1 MAGAGDHIDDLTRA
15 YLGSGGTPDA
25 KGASRG
31 ARLAAAGSTDALHM
45 VIVGNVPALAGIWLA
60 QLADQCARAAGPVG
74 LVRLDRH
81 APRAELYR
89 SDGRALP
96 ADPEGWLS
104 RAAASAVRWLVC
116 ATSDTAARN
125 VITAEAPVLVVTGT
139 DEAALAAA
147 RRSIAAIASEAAAA
161 GVPAPEIEIAVVG
174 SASEVAARAF
184 ESLEQWASGDP
195 AVTSA
200 GISLSLAM
208 VAPRVE
214 RIDVAAAVMLPGF
227 AELTPR
233 EAIERVRTAMR
244 SGADRFMAD
253 APTPA
258 RPASPVRAVPSAQAP
273 RPPRPAAPPAPAAQP
288 DEPLEWSLDDAQD
301 AGSLASPVHPAQT
314 ARPPSSARTPAAPPS
329 APRTPATVPAPMR
342 APASAAGASP
352 ARTGALA
359 LFPEWT
365 PLSIECPDAPDVSFA
380 IEGGTVHLLSADTS
394 MRTLRVAA
402 AWIRAQWS
410 LVAALAPGLDRA
422 RPTVCEH
429 LMLDDPRHAIPL
441 HRCGVLLHAR
451 IQVPVAG
458 AVVVQR
464 IDLNDAASAGLA
476 GQ

>member
-1 MAGAGDHIDDLTRA
+1 V
-15 YLGSGGTPDA
+15 
-25 KGASRG
+25 
-31 ARLAAAGSTDALHM
+31 

-60 QLADQCARAAGPVG
+60 QLADQCARSAGPVG

-96 ADPEGWLS
+96 ADPDAWLT

-116 ATSDTAARN
+116 ATSDAAPRS
-125 VITAEAPVLVVTGT
+125 VIAAEAPVLFVTGT
-139 DEAALAAA
+139 DEAVLAAA
-147 RRSIAAIASEAAAA
+147 RRSIAAIASEAASA
-161 GVPAPEIEIAVVG
+161 GVPAPEIEVAVVG
-174 SASEVAARAF
+174 SASDVAARAF
-184 ESLEQWASGDP
+184 ESLEQWASSDP
-195 AVTSA
+195 GVTSA
-200 GISLSLAM
+200 GIRLALAM

-214 RIDVAAAVMLPGF
+214 RLDVAAAIMLPTF
-227 AELTPR
+227 ADITPR
-233 EAIERVRTAMR
+233 EAIERVRAAMR
-244 SGADRFMAD
+244 SGAERFMTD
-253 APTPA
+253 APLTVRPAPPMHAAPAPSAAPRSA
-258 RPASPVRAVPSAQAP
+258 RPAGTPSPALG
-273 RPPRPAAPPAPAAQP
+273 P
-288 DEPLEWSLDDAQD
+288 DDPLEWSLDDAQ
-301 AGSLASPVHPAQT
+301 G
-314 ARPPSSARTPAAPPS
+314 AALS
-329 APRTPATVPAPMR
+329 PAPAR
-342 APASAAGASP
+342 APAAAPAPDPASLRMPSASPAPARGPATLAGASP
-352 ARTGALA
+352 ARAGALA

-394 MRTLRVAA
+394 MRTLRVSA

-451 IQVPVAG
+451 VQVSVAG

>member
-15 YLGSGGTPDA
+15 YLGKGGAASGAGS
-25 KGASRG
+25 SRG
-31 ARLAAAGSTDALHM
+31 ARLAPAGSTDALHI

-60 QLADQCARAAGPVG
+60 QLADQCARSAGPVG

-96 ADPEGWLS
+96 ADPDAWLS

-116 ATSDTAARN
+116 ATSDCAPRN
-125 VITAEAPVLVVTGT
+125 VIAAEAPVLLVTGT

-147 RRSIAAIASEAAAA
+147 RRSVSGIAAEAASA
-161 GVPAPEIEIAVVG
+161 GVPAPEIEVAVVG
-174 SASEVAARAF
+174 SPSETASRAF
-184 ESLEQWASGDP
+184 DALEQWAAADP
-195 AVTSA
+195 SVTSS
-200 GISLSLAM
+200 GIRLSLAM

-214 RIDVAAAVMLPGF
+214 RLDVAAAVMLPTF

-233 EAIERVRTAMR
+233 EAIERVRSAMR
-244 SGADRFMAD
+244 AGADRFMGD
-253 APTPA
+253 APAPSRASSPSPASRAA
-258 RPASPVRAVPSAQAP
+258 RP
-273 RPPRPAAPPAPAAQP
+273 PAAPRAE
-288 DEPLEWSLDDAQD
+288 DHEEPLEWSIDDVSPPAPLPATRPAVPVAPAPAPRRSAD
-301 AGSLASPVHPAQT
+301 AAPATAHASAHAP
-314 ARPPSSARTPAAPPS
+314 PAAAPS
-329 APRTPATVPAPMR
+329 HARSASAVPVPAR
-342 APASAAGASP
+342 A
-352 ARTGALA
+352 GALA

-429 LMLDDPRHAIPL
+429 LMLEDPRHAIPL

-451 IQVPVAG
+451 VQVSVAG

-476 GQ
+476 GS

>member
-1 MAGAGDHIDDLTRA
+1 MAGAGDHIDDLARA
-15 YLGSGGTPDA
+15 YLGKGGAASGSG
-25 KGASRG
+25 RG
-31 ARLAAAGSTDALHM
+31 ARLAPAGSTDSLHI

-60 QLADQCARAAGPVG
+60 QLADQCARSAGPVG

-96 ADPEGWLS
+96 ADPESWLN

-116 ATSDTAARN
+116 ATSDCAPRN
-125 VITAEAPVLVVTGT
+125 VIAAEAPVLLVTGT

-147 RRSIAAIASEAAAA
+147 RRSISGIAAEAASA
-161 GVPAPEIEIAVVG
+161 GVPAPEIEVAVVG
-174 SASEVAARAF
+174 SPSETASRAF
-184 ESLEQWASGDP
+184 DALEQWAAAEPS
-195 AVTSA
+195 VTSA
-200 GISLSLAM
+200 GIRLSLAM

-214 RIDVAAAVMLPGF
+214 RLDVAAAVMLPSF

-233 EAIERVRTAMR
+233 EAIERVRSAMR
-244 SGADRFMAD
+244 AGADRFMSD
-253 APTPA
+253 APVSPRSAAPA
-258 RPASPVRAVPSAQAP
+258 RSPAPARTGAPAPAP
-273 RPPRPAAPPAPAAQP
+273 RMPTSPAAPRVPAAAEV
-288 DEPLEWSLDDAQD
+288 DEPLEWSLDDA
-301 AGSLASPVHPAQT
+301 PA
-314 ARPPSSARTPAAPPS
+314 PAAHRATQPVAPMPP
-329 APRTPATVPAPMR
+329 APPAPAVPAR
-342 APASAAGASP
+342 A
-352 ARTGALA
+352 GALA
-359 LFPEWT
+359 LFPQWT
-365 PLSIECPDAPDVSFA
+365 PLAIECPDAPDVSFA

-429 LMLDDPRHAIPL
+429 LMLEDPRHAIPL

-451 IQVPVAG
+451 VQVSVAG
-458 AVVVQR
+458 TVVVQR

-476 GQ
+476 GS

>member
-1 MAGAGDHIDDLTRA
+1 MAGAGDHIEDLARA
-15 YLGSGGTPDA
+15 YLGRGGPLPSQ
-25 KGASRG
+25 GAARGSRI
-31 ARLAAAGSTDALHM
+31 APAGSTDALHL

-60 QLADQCARAAGPVG
+60 QLADQCARTAGPVG

-89 SDGRALP
+89 SDGRTLP
-96 ADPEGWLS
+96 GDPDAWLA
-104 RAAASAVRWLVC
+104 RAASSAVRWLVC
-116 ATSDTAARN
+116 ATSDSAPRN
-125 VITAEAPVLVVTGT
+125 VIAAEAPVLLVTGT

-147 RRSIAAIASEAAAA
+147 RRAIAGIASEASSA

-174 SASEVAARAF
+174 SPSEVATRAF
-184 ESLEQWASGDP
+184 EALAQWASGDP
-195 AVTSA
+195 SVTAA
-200 GISLSLAM
+200 GIALSLAM

-214 RIDVAAAVMLPGF
+214 RLDVAAAVMLPGF

-233 EAIERVRTAMR
+233 EAIERVRAAMR
-244 SGADRFMAD
+244 SGADRFMD
-253 APTPA
+253 A
-258 RPASPVRAVPSAQAP
+258 V
-273 RPPRPAAPPAPAAQP
+273 PAAPAVPALRTDVPTRARTPAAAPPVAEP
-288 DEPLEWSLDDAQD
+288 DEPLEWSLDDGPGA
-301 AGSLASPVHPAQT
+301 ASAPSPPLGVQAHRPRASSPSPSPSPA
-314 ARPPSSARTPAAPPS
+314 AAPP
-329 APRTPATVPAPMR
+329 VV
-342 APASAAGASP
+342 SAAVRDAGQASVRASVAVP

-365 PLSIECPDAPDVSFA
+365 PLAIECPDAPDVSFA

-451 IQVPVAG
+451 VQVSVAG

-464 IDLNDAASAGLA
+464 IDLNDAASAGLS

>member
-1 MAGAGDHIDDLTRA
+1 MAGAGDHIDDLART
-15 YLGSGGTPDA
+15 YLGRGGSAAA
-25 KGASRG
+25 KGDARTG
-31 ARLAAAGSTDALHM
+31 ALAPVSSADSLHV

-60 QLADQCARAAGPVG
+60 QLADQCARSAGPVG

-96 ADPEGWLS
+96 ADPDAWLM

-116 ATSDTAARN
+116 ATSDSAPRS
-125 VITAEAPVLVVTGT
+125 VIAAEAPVLFVTGT

-147 RRSIAAIASEAAAA
+147 RRSIAAIASEAASA
-161 GVPAPEIEIAVVG
+161 GVPVPEIEVAVVG
-174 SASEVAARAF
+174 SASDIAARAF
-184 ESLEQWASGDP
+184 ESLERWAASDP
-195 AVTSA
+195 GVTSA
-200 GISLSLAM
+200 GVRLALAM

-214 RIDVAAAVMLPGF
+214 RLDVAAAIMLPTF
-227 AELTPR
+227 ADITPR
-233 EAIERVRTAMR
+233 EAIERVRAAMR
-244 SGADRFMAD
+244 SGAERFMID
-253 APTPA
+253 APLH
-258 RPASPVRAVPSAQAP
+258 V
-273 RPPRPAAPPAPAAQP
+273 RPAASVPAVPAPSSEPRSVRPTGTPSPAFGP
-288 DEPLEWSLDDAQD
+288 DDPLEWSLDDAQESTSEN
-301 AGSLASPVHPAQT
+301 APARSPGA
-314 ARPPSSARTPAAPPS
+314 ARAPVAAPVPDPASVRTLSTS
-329 APRTPATVPAPMR
+329 AAPGRAPATVT
-342 APASAAGASP
+342 GASP
-352 ARTGALA
+352 ARAGALA

-429 LMLDDPRHAIPL
+429 LMLEDPRHAIPL

-451 IQVPVAG
+451 VQVSVAG
-458 AVVVQR
+458 TVVVQR
-464 IDLNDAASAGLA
+464 IDLNDAASAGLV

>member
-1 MAGAGDHIDDLTRA
+1 MAGAGDHIDDLARA
-15 YLGSGGTPDA
+15 YLGSGGALEA

-31 ARLAAAGSTDALHM
+31 ARLAPAGSTDALHI

-60 QLADQCARAAGPVG
+60 QLADQCARSAGPVG

-96 ADPEGWLS
+96 ADPDGWLS

-125 VITAEAPVLVVTGT
+125 VIAAEAPVLLVTGT

-147 RRSIAAIASEAAAA
+147 RRSIAAIAGEASTA

-184 ESLEQWASGDP
+184 ESLEHWASGDP

-200 GISLSLAM
+200 GIRLSLAM

-214 RIDVAAAVMLPGF
+214 RLDVAAAVMLPGF
-227 AELTPR
+227 ADLTPR
-233 EAIERVRTAMR
+233 EAIERVRAAMR

-253 APTPA
+253 APAPA
-258 RPASPVRAVPSAQAP
+258 RHASPARSVSQPSA
-273 RPPRPAAPPAPAAQP
+273 PARTSARKSAPPPEAEP
-288 DEPLEWSLDDAQD
+288 DDPLEWSLEDAQE
-301 AGSLASPVHPAQT
+301 SASARPAQP
-314 ARPPSSARTPAAPPS
+314 AHPPAAARTPAAS
-329 APRTPATVPAPMR
+329 PAPVR
-342 APASAAGASP
+342 VPASAAGASP

-380 IEGGTVHLLSADTS
+380 IEGGTVHMLSADTS

-451 IQVPVAG
+451 IQVSVAG

>member
-1 MAGAGDHIDDLTRA
+1 MAGAGDHIDDLARS
-15 YLGSGGTPDA
+15 YLGKGGAPR
-25 KGASRG
+25 GAGRG
-31 ARLAAAGSTDALHM
+31 ARLAPAGSSDSLHIVM
-45 VIVGNVPALAGIWLA
+45 VGNVPALAGIWLA
-60 QLADQCARAAGPVG
+60 QLADQCARSSGPVG

-89 SDGRALP
+89 ADGRALP
-96 ADPEGWLS
+96 ADPDAWLA

-116 ATSDTAARN
+116 ATSDSSARS
-125 VITAEAPVLVVTGT
+125 VIAAEAPVLLVTGT

-147 RRSIAAIASEAAAA
+147 RRSVAAIASEASSA

-174 SASEVAARAF
+174 SPSEAASRAF
-184 ESLEQWASGDP
+184 ESLEQWASGDA
-195 AVTSA
+195 AVTAA
-200 GISLSLAM
+200 GIRLSLAM

-214 RIDVAAAVMLPGF
+214 RLDVAAAVMLPGF
-227 AELTPR
+227 ADLTPR
-233 EAIERVRTAMR
+233 EAIERVRSAMR
-244 SGADRFMAD
+244 SGADRFMDD
-253 APTPA
+253 APAPMRTAAPSRATPAAPAPRA
-258 RPASPVRAVPSAQAP
+258 RPAVPPV
-273 RPPRPAAPPAPAAQP
+273 AAGAESE
-288 DEPLEWSLDDAQD
+288 EPLEWSLDD
-301 AGSLASPVHPAQT
+301 SPE
-314 ARPPSSARTPAAPPS
+314 
-329 APRTPATVPAPMR
+329 PAPAPVQAPAPSPAPSR
-342 APASAAGASP
+342 APQPMAP
-352 ARTGALA
+352 ARAGALA

-365 PLSIECPDAPDVSFA
+365 PLAIECPDAADVTFA

-422 RPTVCEH
+422 RPTVREH

-451 IQVPVAG
+451 LQVSVAG

>member
-1 MAGAGDHIDDLTRA
+1 MAGAGDHIDDLART
-15 YLGSGGTPDA
+15 YLGRGGSAAPKGDA
-25 KGASRG
+25 RTGA
-31 ARLAAAGSTDALHM
+31 LAPVSSADSLHV

-60 QLADQCARAAGPVG
+60 QLADQCARSAGPVG

-96 ADPEGWLS
+96 ADPDAWLT
-104 RAAASAVRWLVC
+104 RAAASAVRWFVC
-116 ATSDTAARN
+116 ATSDAAPRS
-125 VITAEAPVLVVTGT
+125 VIAAEAPVLFVTGT

-147 RRSIAAIASEAAAA
+147 RRSIAAIAAEAASA
-161 GVPAPEIEIAVVG
+161 GVPAPEIEVAVVG
-174 SASEVAARAF
+174 SASDVAARAF
-184 ESLEQWASGDP
+184 DSLEQWSASDSG
-195 AVTSA
+195 VTSA
-200 GISLSLAM
+200 GIRLALAM

-214 RIDVAAAVMLPGF
+214 RLDVAAAIMLPTF
-227 AELTPR
+227 ADITPR
-233 EAIERVRTAMR
+233 EAIERVRAAMR
-244 SGADRFMAD
+244 SGAERFMTD
-253 APTPA
+253 APL
-258 RPASPVRAVPSAQAP
+258 PV
-273 RPPRPAAPPAPAAQP
+273 RPAAP
-288 DEPLEWSLDDAQD
+288 
-301 AGSLASPVHPAQT
+301 VHA
-314 ARPPSSARTPAAPPS
+314 
-329 APRTPATVPAPMR
+329 
-342 APASAAGASP
+342 APASSQGPRAVRPTGTTSPVVAPDDPLAWSLEDARESASAP
-352 ARTGALA
+352 ARSAAPARAGALA

-429 LMLDDPRHAIPL
+429 LMLEDPRHAIPL

-451 IQVPVAG
+451 VQVSVAG

-464 IDLNDAASAGLA
+464 IDLNDAASAGLV

>member
-1 MAGAGDHIDDLTRA
+1 MAGAGDHIEDLARS
-15 YLGSGGTPDA
+15 YLGKGGAPQ
-25 KGASRG
+25 GAGRG
-31 ARLAAAGSTDALHM
+31 ARLAPAGSSDSLHIVM
-45 VIVGNVPALAGIWLA
+45 VGNVPALAGIWLA
-60 QLADQCARAAGPVG
+60 QLADQCARSSGPVG

-89 SDGRALP
+89 ADGRALP
-96 ADPEGWLS
+96 ADPDAWLA

-116 ATSDTAARN
+116 ATSDSAARS
-125 VITAEAPVLVVTGT
+125 VIAAEAPVLLVTGT

-147 RRSIAAIASEAAAA
+147 RRSVAAIASEASSA

-174 SASEVAARAF
+174 SPSDVASRAF
-184 ESLEQWASGDP
+184 ESLAKWSSGDP
-195 AVTSA
+195 AVTAA
-200 GISLSLAM
+200 GIRLSLAM

-214 RIDVAAAVMLPGF
+214 RLDVAAAVMMPGF
-227 AELTPR
+227 ADMTPR
-233 EAIERVRTAMR
+233 EAIERVRAAIR
-244 SGADRFMAD
+244 SGADRFMDD
-253 APTPA
+253 APAPMRTTAPSRAAPAAPAPRA
-258 RPASPVRAVPSAQAP
+258 RPAMPPVAE
-273 RPPRPAAPPAPAAQP
+273 AAESEA
-288 DEPLEWSLDDAQD
+288 PLEWSLDDA
-301 AGSLASPVHPAQT
+301 PEP
-314 ARPPSSARTPAAPPS
+314 
-329 APRTPATVPAPMR
+329 VPAPAPAPAR
-342 APASAAGASP
+342 APQPMAP
-352 ARTGALA
+352 ARAGALA

-365 PLSIECPDAPDVSFA
+365 PLAIECPDAADVTFA

-422 RPTVCEH
+422 RPTVREH

-451 IQVPVAG
+451 LQVSVAG

>member
-1 MAGAGDHIDDLTRA
+1 MMAGAGDHIDDLARA
-15 YLGSGGTPDA
+15 YLGQGGTAPIG
-25 KGASRG
+25 GASRG
-31 ARLAAAGSTDALHM
+31 TRLAAADALHI

-60 QLADQCARAAGPVG
+60 QLADQCARASGPVG

-89 SDGRALP
+89 SDSRALP
-96 ADPEGWLS
+96 ADPDAWLS

-125 VITAEAPVLVVTGT
+125 VITAEAPVLLVTGT

-147 RRSIAAIASEAAAA
+147 RRSIAAIASEASSA
-161 GVPAPEIEIAVVG
+161 GVPAPEIEVAVVG
-174 SASEVAARAF
+174 SQSEIATRAF
-184 ESLEQWASGDP
+184 ESLEQWASGDS
-195 AVTSA
+195 AVMSA
-200 GISLSLAM
+200 GIRLSLAM

-214 RIDVAAAVMLPGF
+214 RLDVAAAVMLPGF
-227 AELTPR
+227 ADLTPR
-233 EAIERVRTAMR
+233 EAVERVRAAMR

-253 APTPA
+253 APAPA
-258 RPASPVRAVPSAQAP
+258 RPVAPVRTAPPPPRHGHPAV
-273 RPPRPAAPPAPAAQP
+273 RPPEAMEG
-288 DEPLEWSLDDAQD
+288 DDPLEWSSD
-301 AGSLASPVHPAQT
+301 
-314 ARPPSSARTPAAPPS
+314 S
-329 APRTPATVPAPMR
+329 APAPSTAAR
-342 APASAAGASP
+342 SAP

-359 LFPEWT
+359 LFPEWA
-365 PLSIECPDAPDVSFA
+365 PLAIGCPDAPDVSFA
-380 IEGGTVHLLSADTS
+380 IEGGTVHLLSADAS

-422 RPTVCEH
+422 RPAVREH

-451 IQVPVAG
+451 IQVSVAG

>member
-1 MAGAGDHIDDLTRA
+1 MAGAGDHIDDLARA
-15 YLGSGGTPDA
+15 YLGSGGTAP
-25 KGASRG
+25 GTGRG
-31 ARLAAAGSTDALHM
+31 ARLAPAGSTDALHI

-60 QLADQCARAAGPVG
+60 QLADQCARSAGPVG

-96 ADPEGWLS
+96 ADPDAWLN

-116 ATSDTAARN
+116 ATSDCAPRT
-125 VITAEAPVLVVTGT
+125 VIAAEAPVLLVTGT

-147 RRSIAAIASEAAAA
+147 RRSITGIAAECADA
-161 GVPAPEIEIAVVG
+161 GVPAPEIEVAVVG
-174 SASEVAARAF
+174 SPSETASRAF
-184 ESLEQWASGDP
+184 DALQQWAASDSS
-195 AVTSA
+195 VTTA
-200 GISLSLAM
+200 GIRLSLAM

-214 RIDVAAAVMLPGF
+214 RLDVAAAVMLPAF

-233 EAIERVRTAMR
+233 EAIERVRSAMR
-244 SGADRFMAD
+244 AGADRFMGD
-253 APTPA
+253 A
-258 RPASPVRAVPSAQAP
+258 
-273 RPPRPAAPPAPAAQP
+273 PAPARLSAP
-288 DEPLEWSLDDAQD
+288 SPAPRGARPTAAPLVPPAKDIDEPLEWSLDDA
-301 AGSLASPVHPAQT
+301 PAALPIQSS
-314 ARPPSSARTPAAPPS
+314 RPPTTAAPANAAPPS
-329 APRTPATVPAPMR
+329 RTSGSTVPTPAREQAVARPAAPRSTPAVPAR
-342 APASAAGASP
+342 A
-352 ARTGALA
+352 GALA

-365 PLSIECPDAPDVSFA
+365 PLAIECPDAPDVSFA

-429 LMLDDPRHAIPL
+429 LMLEDPRHAIPL

-451 IQVPVAG
+451 VQVSVAG

-476 GQ
+476 GS

>member
-15 YLGSGGTPDA
+15 YLGSGGAPES
-25 KGASRG
+25 KGSSRG
-31 ARLAAAGSTDALHM
+31 ARLAPAGSTDALHI

-60 QLADQCARAAGPVG
+60 QLADQCARTAGPVG

-89 SDGRALP
+89 ADGRALP
-96 ADPEGWLS
+96 ADPDGWLS
-104 RAAASAVRWLVC
+104 RAASSAVRWLVC

-125 VITAEAPVLVVTGT
+125 VITAEAPVLLVTGT

-147 RRSIAAIASEAAAA
+147 RRSISAIASEAASA

-184 ESLEQWASGDP
+184 ESLEQWSSGDP
-195 AVTSA
+195 SVTSA
-200 GISLSLAM
+200 GIRLSLAM

-214 RIDVAAAVMLPGF
+214 RLDVAAAVMLPGF

-233 EAIERVRTAMR
+233 EAIERVRAAMR
-244 SGADRFMAD
+244 SGADRFMVD
-253 APTPA
+253 APAPA
-258 RPASPVRAVPSAQAP
+258 RPAARAASAAPAPRSARPSA
-273 RPPRPAAPPAPAAQP
+273 PPPPAAEP
-288 DEPLEWSLDDAQD
+288 DDPLEWSLDDAQD
-301 AGSLASPVHPAQT
+301 TGPVPAPARPAQ
-314 ARPPSSARTPAAPPS
+314 AERSPPPARTPATSPAPV
-329 APRTPATVPAPMR
+329 RTGAAAPATAR
-342 APASAAGASP
+342 APASVAGASP

-451 IQVPVAG
+451 IQVSVAG